1 VPQAPIEPIG
11 ESKTTGTKVSFIP
24 DTEIFSMTTFS
35 FDTLSNRLREISFLN
50 AGFEITITDE
60 RPEGKTVLHRFDGG
74 IREFVETLNK
84 NRTPLHEDVIYFQAE
99 KDGISVE
106 IAMQWSDAYSESIY
120 PYTNNVRNK
129 DGGTHLTGL
138 RTAITRVINNYGTQE
153 KLLKDLKN
161 PLAAK
166 TCARA

>member
-1 VPQAPIEPIG
+1 
-11 ESKTTGTKVSFIP
+11 
-24 DTEIFSMTTFS
+24 MTTFS

-106 IAMQWSDAYSESIY
+106 IAMQWSDAYSEADLPVHEQRPEQGRRHAPHGSA
-120 PYTNNVRNK
+120 
-129 DGGTHLTGL
+129 HGL
-138 RTAITRVINNYGTQE
+138 TRVINNYGTQE
-153 KLLKDLKN
+153 KLSRTSRTRSR
-161 PLAAK
+161 AK